1 MTVWAGRGRSYSSN
15 FFSSSRAKPLR
26 SGGGSAPGRAAARS
40 RDRAEGRPILRMTAE
55 PFDLPAE
62 AEAAAALIERLQEH
76 LNRVGQLYPFRK
88 GMGLAA
94 PQIGVARA
102 AAIVRP
108 PDGDDTIRLFNP
120 RIIDVSDEVDA
131 RYEGCLSFF
140 DVRGMVVRPLSIDVE
155 VSELDG
161 GRRVWVF
168 ERGIARLVLHEI
180 DHLVGRLYA
189 DDLVPDTELLP
200 LEEYRET
207 RARWQY

>member
-1 MTVWAGRGRSYSSN
+1 VGEGQRLVEQLRGLGIVQ
-15 FFSSSRAKPLR
+15 K
-26 SGGGSAPGRAAARS
+26 G
-40 RDRAEGRPILRMTAE
+40 DPILRMTAE

-62 AEAAAALIERLQEH
+62 ADAAAALIERLQEH
-76 LNRVGQLYPFRK
+76 LNRVAQIYPFRK

-94 PQIGVARA
+94 PQIGVSRA
-102 AAIVRP
+102 AAIIKP
-108 PDGDDTIRLFNP
+108 PEGDDTITLLNP
-120 RIIDVSDEVDA
+120 RILDVSDEADA

-155 VSELDG
+155 TSGLDG
-161 GRRVWVF
+161 GRHVWVF

-189 DDLVPDTELLP
+189 DELVPDSDLLP

-207 RARWQY
+207 RAGWQYD